1 MSTLCCA
8 YVSGIYVLLIDMYF
22 VEFFG
27 LYIIILGDGIFLD
40 VILFSWRNFKSVST
54 MDRKMMSWLVWMKRF
69 DNFQHLHSILNNFE
83 YIS

>member
-8 YVSGIYVLLIDMYF
+8 CVSGIYVLLIDMYF
-22 VEFFG
+22 VGFFWFVYNNFRRR
-27 LYIIILGDGIFLD
+27 YIFRRDIVFVAKL
-40 VILFSWRNFKSVST
+40 KSVST